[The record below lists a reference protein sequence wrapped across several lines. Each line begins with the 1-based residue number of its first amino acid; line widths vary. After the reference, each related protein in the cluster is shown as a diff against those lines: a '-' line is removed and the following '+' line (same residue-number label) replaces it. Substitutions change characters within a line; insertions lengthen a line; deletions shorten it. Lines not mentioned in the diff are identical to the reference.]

1 MSQILFE
8 KGGQRIR
15 IPLLDAHG
23 LDFLLSFIVQLKNG
37 IGTTRVLNAER
48 WKPGWAITF
57 DERRDLGKAP

>member
-8 KGGQRIR
+8 KGGQRVR

-23 LDFLLSFIVQLKNG
+23 LDFLLSVIVQLKNG

-48 WKPGWAITF
+48 
-57 DERRDLGKAP
+57 